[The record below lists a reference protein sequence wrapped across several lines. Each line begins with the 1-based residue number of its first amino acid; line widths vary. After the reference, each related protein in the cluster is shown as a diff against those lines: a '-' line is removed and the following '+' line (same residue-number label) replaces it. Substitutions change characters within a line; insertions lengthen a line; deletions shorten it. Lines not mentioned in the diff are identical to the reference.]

1 MDTTN
6 YQIHLPALPDGWNR
20 LSTEE
25 LEEVNRLY
33 KRKEAMAA
41 AGDEERADRL
51 FKLKCFML
59 FLGLKI
65 VRRTVTDENGETVF
79 LFRRKGIRHLFE
91 RIPMRAWQVDQWI
104 DQKLGFLDNPFARTV
119 TPYGIIRLRMG
130 TLRLKAPKDVM
141 SDVSFAQYQSAQ
153 NLLIMYWDAQKA
165 LQTLVRRKS
174 THAAIR
180 MQLRRMKQ
188 ARCRFL
194 ATLFNESVRETGEI
208 REGRYLR
215 KCKRDAGQSDK
226 IIREWLESN
235 ALLKK

>member
-6 YQIHLPALPDGWNR
+6 YQIHLPELPGSWNR

-79 LFRRKGIRHLFE
+79 LFRRKGIRHLLE
-91 RIPMRAWQVDQWI
+91 RIHMRALQVYQWI
-104 DQKLGFLDNPFARTV
+104 DQKLGFLDTAFARTV

-141 SDVSFAQYQSAQ
+141 SDVSFAQYQSEIGRA
-153 NLLIMYWDAQKA
+153 
-165 LQTLVRRKS
+165 S
-174 THAAIR
+174 
-180 MQLRRMKQ
+180 
-188 ARCRFL
+188 CR
-194 ATLFNESVRETGEI
+194 ERV
-208 REGRYLR
+208 
-215 KCKRDAGQSDK
+215 
-226 IIREWLESN
+226 
-235 ALLKK
+235 